1 MLHNFHCHS
10 TLSDGELSPME
21 SIRRFAVA
29 GYRTVAITDHV
40 AAGGL
45 ERLIAEVAEDAQV
58 ASGPFGVD
66 AIAGVEL
73 THVPPSAIA
82 ALARRAREAGA
93 RIVVVH
99 GETAVEPTAE
109 GTNIAAVSCPDV
121 DILAHPGLITPEVA
135 RIASETGVLL
145 EITARKGHSLTN
157 GHVARLAER
166 EGARVIFGLDAHGP
180 GDILS
185 AAMRDA
191 VLRGA
196 GLTEEQCRVAAL
208 DAPEWLRRKV
218 GLA

>member
-1 MLHNFHCHS
+1 MLHNFHCHT

-21 SIRRFAVA
+21 LIRRFAHA
-29 GYRTVAITDHV
+29 GYRTVAITDHA

-45 ERLIAEVAEDAQV
+45 ERIIAEVAEDGEVGGA
-58 ASGPFGVD
+58 PFGIDV
-66 AIAGVEL
+66 IPGVEL
-73 THVPPSAIA
+73 THAPPSAIP

-99 GETAVEPTAE
+99 GETVVEPTPE
-109 GTNIAAVSCPDV
+109 GTNLAAVSCPDV

-135 RIASETGVLL
+135 RVATESGVLL

-157 GHVARLAER
+157 GHVAKLADAA
-166 EGARVIFGLDAHGP
+166 GASLILGLDAHGP

-196 GLTEEQCRVAAL
+196 GLTDEQLQMAAV
-208 DAPEWLRRKV
+208 DAPAMLRKRV
-218 GLA
+218 GLS